1 MGTSALRDYQT
12 NIKKFKELD
21 KSKMGLEP
29 GEQIAH
35 CIDSKSFGGKFYYP
49 QWVVTNRGRV
59 WSMKYNKWMVPQILK
74 GDNNSYWGLTPKEKG
89 SSKSVSVYIHLLV
102 CNYFKNESDKIALEF
117 FGEDNVHGHHIQA
130 IDIPKSLKGRGHK
143 EDKIKR
149 CMKDS
154 CKKNIVYQEKLSDHI
169 DDTTLANGGLPK
181 HQIWSDA
188 AKEEQKF
195 LYNSGKLDG
204 NSYGVYYIYSKNE
217 NGNLK
222 RDFSFEL
229 KIKGSFLLENDVII
243 DGYKLNAD
251 ENKQIIIE
259 NQDLIL
265 SEIRKKPPTKN
276 DYEYNKYVN
285 INGKSVYYALK

>member
-49 QWVVTNRGRV
+49 QWVVTNKGRV

-89 SSKSVSVYIHLLV
+89 SSKSMSVYIHLLV

-130 IDIPKSLKGRGHK
+130 IDIPKSLKGRGH
-143 EDKIKR
+143 EEEKIKR

-154 CKKNIVYQEKLSDHI
+154 CKKNIVYQEKSSDHI

-181 HQIWSDA
+181 KQIWSDA
-188 AKEEQKF
+188 AKEEQKI
-195 LYNSGKLDG
+195 LYNSGQLEG
-204 NSYGVYYIYSKNE
+204 NSYGTYYIYSKDE

-222 RDFSFEL
+222 KNLWHRTDVKS
-229 KIKGSFLLENDVII
+229 LLSKNDVII
-243 DGYKLNAD
+243 GEYKLNAD
-251 ENKQIIIE
+251 KNQKFIVE

-265 SEIRKKPPTKN
+265 SQIKQDPPINTEYVKKLKIN
-276 DYEYNKYVN
+276 N
-285 INGKSVYYALK
+285 IDIFYALK